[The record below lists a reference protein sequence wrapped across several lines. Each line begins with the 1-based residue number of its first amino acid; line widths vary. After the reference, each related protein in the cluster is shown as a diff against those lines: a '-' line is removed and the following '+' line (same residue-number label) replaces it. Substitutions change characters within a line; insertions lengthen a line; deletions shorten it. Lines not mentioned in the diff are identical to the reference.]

1 MSTPRTGFNLSA
13 IALWGLAV
21 CVTATTLL
29 GCGEDID
36 KPNEAARIEAVGQLT
51 GPIEAC
57 GIEASDVEPGAWAQL
72 GRHADALA
80 IPYLIRDREADAQDI
95 RVEICT
101 WANEQPTDCGV
112 ARMATGGD
120 GATGIPTAPAGQCV
134 LHVFN
139 WAVGCGR
146 FVTVEGGSA
155 PPTRALAPVDQP
167 LVARISVVGSNQPPS
182 QSQPFTLLDV
192 GFDALPGCD

>member
-1 MSTPRTGFNLSA
+1 MSTPRTGFILSRY
-13 IALWGLAV
+13 ALVFLA
-21 CVTATTLL
+21 CFAAAAALS

-36 KPNEAARIEAVGQLT
+36 KPNDPARIEAVGQLT
-51 GPIEAC
+51 TPIAAC
-57 GIEASDVEPGAWAQL
+57 GIEEAGEVAVWATLRRTQ
-72 GRHADALA
+72 DALA

-101 WANEQPTDCGV
+101 WQQDQATDCGV
-112 ARMATGGD
+112 ARMAPGGD

-146 FVTVEGGSA
+146 FVADEGGSA
-155 PPTRALAPVDQP
+155 PPSRVAAQVDQP
-167 LVARISVVGSNQPPS
+167 LVARVSVVGSNHPPS
-182 QSQPFTLLDV
+182 QSQPFTLLEV
-192 GFDALPGCD
+192 GFDALPACD